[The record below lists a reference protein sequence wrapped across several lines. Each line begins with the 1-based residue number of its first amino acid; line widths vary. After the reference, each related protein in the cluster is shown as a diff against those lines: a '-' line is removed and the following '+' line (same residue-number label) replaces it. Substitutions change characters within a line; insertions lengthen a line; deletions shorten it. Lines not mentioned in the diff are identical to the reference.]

1 MPGAPFSTMGL
12 SPMDEHVLER
22 ISAME
27 YALSTIAQRIDTLS
41 ETVERGEVNRLID
54 RTMIEMLAES
64 LESADIDLSNLES
77 DWQKRIDSLLAG
89 DEDGAH
95 AEHEEPAERK
105 DRDKRS
111 ERNERNKRNRRNKHN
126 KQDVEADRLGQR
138 VEQIVSAYRGDHRKQ
153 FTTWME
159 RAHKLLA
166 SEHPTESLSSLES
179 AFAEDPSN
187 RDLGM
192 LLAEVFFQAKKF
204 ESAKRCLSQVLQ
216 SQPDRF
222 EARLPMERLE
232 KTPGNPKQ
240 GQSHSEDRAGGKR
253 RLTAFRDPKRSG

>member
-1 MPGAPFSTMGL
+1 MPGAPSSTMAL

-54 RTMIEMLAES
+54 RAMIEMLAES
-64 LESADIDLSNLES
+64 LESADIDLSNFES
-77 DWQKRIDSLLAG
+77 GWQKRIDSWLAG
-89 DEDGAH
+89 NEDGAH

-111 ERNERNKRNRRNKHN
+111 ERNRRSKHN
-126 KQDVEADRLGQR
+126 KHDDEADRLGQR

-204 ESAKRCLSQVLQ
+204 ESAKRCLSQVLD

-240 GQSHSEDRAGGKR
+240 GQSHSEDRAGGER